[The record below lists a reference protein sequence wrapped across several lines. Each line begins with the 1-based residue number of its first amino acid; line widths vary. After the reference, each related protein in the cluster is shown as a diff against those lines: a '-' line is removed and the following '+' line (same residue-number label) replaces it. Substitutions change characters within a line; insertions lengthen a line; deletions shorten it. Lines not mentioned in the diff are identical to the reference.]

1 VNYANQKANI
11 EFDEKII
18 SKEDLKKIVKQA
30 GYDLEIN
37 YLTREELESKRKV
50 GFKKQKLNFI

>member
-30 GYDLEIN
+30 GYNLEIN
-37 YLTREELESKRKV
+37 YLTREELESKRKIR
-50 GFKKQKLNFI
+50 FKKQKLNFI

>member
-1 VNYANQKANI
+1 VNYANQKVNI

-30 GYDLEIN
+30 GYNLEIN
-37 YLTREELESKRKV
+37 YLTKEELESKRKV

>member
-30 GYDLEIN
+30 GYNLEIN